1 MFSKSPRE
9 SSPMQTPNIP
19 ELKLPENLVLD
30 VGSKNT
36 KSLAVKSVTKKRIKP
51 KRQEFQEL
59 IEVENSELINN
70 IEKISRI
77 ASPYF
82 IAIIGLSLYRDNFFF
97 GSTLIAVGILSL
109 LKVSARDVASLLEWV
124 KDFFG
129 LIDEE
134 D

>member
-1 MFSKSPRE
+1 MFSKTPRE
-9 SSPMQTPNIP
+9 STPMQTPNIP
-19 ELKLPENLVLD
+19 ERKLPENLVLD
-30 VGSKNT
+30 VGSKDN
-36 KSLAVKSVTKKRIKP
+36 KSLAVKSANKKRVRP
-51 KRQEFQEL
+51 NRQELLEVEDSEL
-59 IEVENSELINN
+59 IEN

-82 IAIIGLSLYRDNFFF
+82 IAIVGLSLYKDNFFF

-109 LKVSARDVASLLEWV
+109 LKVSARDVAALLEWI

-134 D
+134 E

>member
-9 SSPMQTPNIP
+9 STQMQTPSIP

-30 VGSKNT
+30 VGSKDS
-36 KSLAVKSVTKKRIKP
+36 KSLAVKSVTKKRVKP
-51 KRQEFQEL
+51 NRQEIL
-59 IEVENSELINN
+59 EVENSELVNN

-82 IAIIGLSLYRDNFFF
+82 IAIVGLSLYKDNFFF

-109 LKVSARDVASLLEWV
+109 LKVSARDVADLLEWI

-134 D
+134 E

>member
-9 SSPMQTPNIP
+9 STKTQTPDLP

-30 VGSKNT
+30 VGKKDS
-36 KSLAVKSVTKKRIKP
+36 KSLAVKSTTTKRAKP
-51 KRQEFQEL
+51 NRQEMINL
-59 IEVENSELINN
+59 ENSELVND

-77 ASPYF
+77 VSPYF
-82 IAIIGLSLYRDNFFF
+82 ISIIGVSIYEDNFFF
-97 GSTLIAVGILSL
+97 GSILIAVGILSL
-109 LKVSARDVASLLEWV
+109 LKVSARDVADLLEWI

-134 D
+134 E

>member
-9 SSPMQTPNIP
+9 STQMQTPSIP

-30 VGSKNT
+30 VGSKDS
-36 KSLAVKSVTKKRIKP
+36 KSLAVKSATKKRVKP
-51 KRQEFQEL
+51 NRQEIL
-59 IEVENSELINN
+59 EVENSELVSN

-82 IAIIGLSLYRDNFFF
+82 IAIVGLSLYKDNFFF

-109 LKVSARDVASLLEWV
+109 LKVSARDVADLLEWV

>member
-9 SSPMQTPNIP
+9 STQMQTPSIP

-30 VGSKNT
+30 VGSKDS
-36 KSLAVKSVTKKRIKP
+36 KSLAVKSVTKKRVKP
-51 KRQEFQEL
+51 NRQEIL
-59 IEVENSELINN
+59 EVENSELVSN

-82 IAIIGLSLYRDNFFF
+82 IAIVGLSLYKDNFFF

-109 LKVSARDVASLLEWV
+109 LKVSARDVADLLEWI

-134 D
+134 E

>member
-1 MFSKSPRE
+1 MFSKTPRE
-9 SSPMQTPNIP
+9 STPMQTPNIP

-30 VGSKNT
+30 VGSKDN
-36 KSLAVKSVTKKRIKP
+36 KSLAVKSANKKRVRP
-51 KRQEFQEL
+51 NRQELLEVEDSEL
-59 IEVENSELINN
+59 IEN

-82 IAIIGLSLYRDNFFF
+82 IAIVGLSLYKDNFFF

-109 LKVSARDVASLLEWV
+109 LKVSARDVASLLEWI

>member
-9 SSPMQTPNIP
+9 STPMQTPNIP

-30 VGSKNT
+30 VGSKDN
-36 KSLAVKSVTKKRIKP
+36 KSLAVKSATKKRVKP
-51 KRQEFQEL
+51 NRQEL
-59 IEVENSELINN
+59 LEVENSELVSN

-82 IAIIGLSLYRDNFFF
+82 IAIVGLSLYKDNFFF

-109 LKVSARDVASLLEWV
+109 LKVSARDVAELLEWI

>member
-1 MFSKSPRE
+1 MFSKTPRE
-9 SSPMQTPNIP
+9 STPMQTPNIP
-19 ELKLPENLVLD
+19 ELRLPENLVLD
-30 VGSKNT
+30 VGSKSN
-36 KSLAVKSVTKKRIKP
+36 KSLAVKSVTKKRVKP
-51 KRQEFQEL
+51 NRQELLLE
-59 IEVENSELINN
+59 EENSELVNN

-82 IAIIGLSLYRDNFFF
+82 IAIVGLSLYKDNFFF

-109 LKVSARDVASLLEWV
+109 LKVSAGDVASLLEWV

>member
-1 MFSKSPRE
+1 MFSKTPRE
-9 SSPMQTPNIP
+9 STPMQTPNIP
-19 ELKLPENLVLD
+19 ELRLPENLVLD
-30 VGSKNT
+30 VGSKSN
-36 KSLAVKSVTKKRIKP
+36 KSLAVKSVTKKRVKP
-51 KRQEFQEL
+51 NRQELFLE
-59 IEVENSELINN
+59 EENSELVNN

-82 IAIIGLSLYRDNFFF
+82 IAIVGLSLYKDNFFF

-109 LKVSARDVASLLEWV
+109 LKVSAGDVASLLEWV